1 MKPKTTVEKKP
12 PMKPSQVFLGE
23 SWNRNTKH
31 PCGLKETHFLPA
43 ALASDLLSVLECQQ
57 TTHSSTSKR

>member
-23 SWNRNTKH
+23 SCRDRHTEDVFHSSLTTKH
-31 PCGLKETHFLPA
+31 NTERILCEPTVSLIYEGY
-43 ALASDLLSVLECQQ
+43 
-57 TTHSSTSKR
+57 